1 MSCTQHM
8 VHTQGVQGAG
18 EKTGGVH
25 NLVFIIG
32 LGCLKTNYLYRRN
45 GRSNAMHITCLVIF
59 GLLHV
64 FNNSLILINDLI
76 EATASLVSGT
86 EIEMMAL
93 K

>member
-1 MSCTQHM
+1 
-8 VHTQGVQGAG
+8 
-18 EKTGGVH
+18 
-25 NLVFIIG
+25 
-32 LGCLKTNYLYRRN
+32 
-45 GRSNAMHITCLVIF
+45 MHITCLVIF